1 MDYEDQLQRQGFRF
15 RIQVNDKGEDND
27 NDKYH
32 VAYSWVVVKLR
43 DINDNKPVF
52 EKSNIEAFVSENAR
66 VGKTLERFRASD
78 PDQGG
83 HSKVRYFID
92 RSSDRRRQF
101 AISEDGTVSIQRELD
116 RETTPSHQIKILAV
130 DEPDADDYFEDCK
143 DEERSDEQDS
153 GKQDSEMQVED
164 QMIQSTDWHWEM
176 PVEERWN
183 QLDLLEAKFWKLV
196 LKQIYCYSSH

>member
-1 MDYEDQLQRQGFRF
+1 MFRLFLSQSLDYEDQLQRQGFRF

-52 EKSNIEAFVSENAR
+52 EKSNIEAFVGENAR

-83 HSKVRYFID
+83 HSKVRYLID
-92 RSSDRRRQF
+92 RSS
-101 AISEDGTVSIQRELD
+101 GNNKVSL
-116 RETTPSHQIKILAV
+116 IKSPPPHNLV
-130 DEPDADDYFEDCK
+130 K
-143 DEERSDEQDS
+143 R
-153 GKQDSEMQVED
+153 
-164 QMIQSTDWHWEM
+164 
-176 PVEERWN
+176 
-183 QLDLLEAKFWKLV
+183 KLV
-196 LKQIYCYSSH
+196 NSIYYY

>member
-1 MDYEDQLQRQGFRF
+1 MVRNNDGTGSLKVVQPLDYEDQLQRQGFRF

-52 EKSNIEAFVSENAR
+52 EKANIEAHVRENAR

-83 HSKVRYFID
+83 HSKVLDHFFNSIRCLMYFWIFK
-92 RSSDRRRQF
+92 SQ
-101 AISEDGTVSIQRELD
+101 
-116 RETTPSHQIKILAV
+116 
-130 DEPDADDYFEDCK
+130 
-143 DEERSDEQDS
+143 
-153 GKQDSEMQVED
+153 
-164 QMIQSTDWHWEM
+164 
-176 PVEERWN
+176 
-183 QLDLLEAKFWKLV
+183 
-196 LKQIYCYSSH
+196 